1 MSFSQD
7 QAAITKLM
15 AFLQEWDQSG
25 KSVRSRILNDFIKYN
40 KGKTSPELELEFSQG
55 GSLFLTRL
63 TAWMRLTYMI
73 GTCLGLQLQAIGV
86 FLSAAS
92 NHRYLIE
99 FLEIGGVLTLL
110 EILGQAQSKEEDK
123 TEAIKLLQS
132 IASAGRKY
140 KEIIC
145 ESYGVRAVAECLAK
159 SKSEHTQEQ
168 ACALLESLAHGN
180 PQYQM
185 QVYKGLIALL
195 PCNSPKAQQLA
206 LQTIRVLQAIV
217 KTAHSSIVDPLLN
230 VLRSFHLEVQYEAI
244 EMIQELMNYEVRPA
258 LLKGLVALLKPSKEG
273 LQRPKIQ
280 NVPDMQKM
288 SPSLPVF
295 VQQAAAAKTI
305 GILAKQ
311 SPELSKELLHL
322 RVVHHLVYAMGNQE
336 NSESQRQASLT
347 LEYFVRMFS
356 VVEEHVQKAMEDNL
370 FHLFLENSELL
381 YMKMDSVQAAIL
393 STNNINI
400 PGVPEIKE

>member
-40 KGKTSPELELEFSQG
+40 MGKTSPELELEFAQG

-99 FLEIGGVLTLL
+99 FLEVGGVLTLL

-180 PQYQM
+180 PKYQI

-195 PCNSPKAQQLA
+195 PCNSPKAQQLS

-217 KTAHSSIVDPLLN
+217 KTAHSSIVEPLLN

-258 LLKGLVALLKPSKEG
+258 LLKGLVPLLKPSKEG
-273 LQRPKIQ
+273 LQRSKIL

-288 SPSLPVF
+288 SLSLPVF

-347 LEYFVRMFS
+347 LEHFVRMFP
-356 VVEEHVQKAMEDNL
+356 VVEVHVQKAMGDNL

-393 STNNINI
+393 SANNINI